1 MCRGT
6 WKEPSGNFFGNRK
19 WDFQIIIKKTFPEI
33 LYNEYGKWK
42 YPSAEKVPE
51 TAKDDTCKN
60 KTSPSGAGGME
71 TEIGNCKQGIIRKIF
86 CKSVIRLR
94 KPSSGEKTGRKISW
108 D

>member
-1 MCRGT
+1 MEISICMKKFLKLPKMT
-6 WKEPSGNFFGNRK
+6 PVK
-19 WDFQIIIKKTFPEI
+19 IK
-33 LYNEYGKWK
+33 LHRL
-42 YPSAEKVPE
+42 
-51 TAKDDTCKN
+51 
-60 KTSPSGAGGME
+60 GAGGME